1 MATAPTGSHG
11 SVKVLMHELGLDG
24 RDGRY
29 DGTTVCCQC
38 AYCEPLPTTAQCRC
52 THPSSEFKDGVTFSG
67 APTCAAFVP
76 RHGTRHG
83 MFDGQ
88 GGVSWLH
95 GS

>member
-1 MATAPTGSHG
+1 
-11 SVKVLMHELGLDG
+11 MHELGLGVGDNRQDG
-24 RDGRY
+24 RRDGRHDGRH
-29 DGTTVCCQC
+29 DGTAVCCQC
-38 AYCEPLPTTAQCRC
+38 AYCDPLPTTTQCRC
-52 THPSSEFKDGVTFSG
+52 THPSSEFKDGVMFSG